1 MERNVSLFP
10 KFLRGLD
17 LMIQDLEERR
27 ERGQTDFS
35 SELLHLHRL
44 LNLSGQGRAG
54 PESRLLFQRLS
65 SLGSST
71 FPKPKKR

>member
-17 LMIQDLEERR
+17 LLIQDLEERR
-27 ERGQTDFS
+27 KRGETNFS
-35 SELLHLHRL
+35 SELLHIHRL
-44 LNLSGQGRAG
+44 LNLSGRVEVD

-65 SLGSST
+65 SLGTST
-71 FPKPKKR
+71 LQTRRKR